1 MLVPSPPPLRGDA
14 GQASCGETRCV
25 RMAIRPRAVAIMLR
39 LKSDFQATRAAHR
52 DGGDTA
58 APDGVEMVIGRLT
71 A

>member
-1 MLVPSPPPLRGDA
+1 
-14 GQASCGETRCV
+14 
-25 RMAIRPRAVAIMLR
+25 MAIRPRAVAIMLR